1 MVFFLAQHTF
11 MRLDSKAKGYKI
23 ENGFQFMNHKKI
35 YRTNQKETVLNY
47 IQNYP
52 QAHFTAADLF
62 ASLKQEGYKI
72 GLTTVYRH
80 LDRLVDEGI
89 LVKSIVD
96 ENTPAC
102 FELSGHDGQQHSA
115 CYHCKCTKCGKLIH
129 LHCDEITKLE
139 QHILADHG
147 FMVLPE
153 RTVFFGICQECRM
166 AGGETDV

>member
-62 ASLKQEGYKI
+62 ASLKQEGYNSTEEFKE
-72 GLTTVYRH
+72 
-80 LDRLVDEGI
+80 RLHTEILRKNQEG
-89 LVKSIVD
+89 
-96 ENTPAC
+96 
-102 FELSGHDGQQHSA
+102 Q
-115 CYHCKCTKCGKLIH
+115 
-129 LHCDEITKLE
+129 
-139 QHILADHG
+139 
-147 FMVLPE
+147 
-153 RTVFFGICQECRM
+153 
-166 AGGETDV
+166 